1 MLDSRTRNRGFLLVR
16 GTLCLF
22 RATDVQ
28 IHSDLVALACL
39 VPSSRAMDIDDVPPV
54 DLDAIVASYAP
65 NAAIARLLFVADR
78 AKARDAPDDH
88 LPPPDPAPDA
98 ALELAALR
106 HAHDLL
112 RASENTSLY
121 VAVCERVGGRL
132 GDACV
137 VDKAWVDA
145 VETRAAKRKE
155 MLESELA
162 GYKTNAIK
170 ESIRMGLVDLG
181 DFHRARGDAANAFK
195 AYARTR
201 DYCTTNRHVVSTCLN
216 VVRVG
221 VESGN
226 FAHVQTYCAK
236 AAAAAG
242 GGGNAGAAT
251 TTTGTTPLPASGTT
265 SSSASTAAAAAD
277 PYALAEL
284 ARAAGLGALH
294 ARKYALAARKFSE
307 ACRLAGAGGGAGD
320 GVPRG
325 DDVSGGASGG
335 ASGVTSVPVSATPS
349 TSLSGADE
357 PLAEILCARDVATCG
372 ALCGAASLDP
382 GESRARFAEDASFRA
397 ALDHALETRSFTQ
410 HFFAHRFAEALEVL
424 DRDIVPALRFDAHL
438 RDHADVLRAR
448 IREKALAR
456 YCAPYARLDLRV
468 MARAFAAD
476 LDALTNE
483 LVRLIRDGK
492 IDARIDGGGNGG
504 GSENSE
510 NSENGGGLKL
520 LVATR
525 ADGRA
530 AALAATRRAGAA
542 YAAETRRALVRAS
555 LLEHDLVVGS
565 SFKSSFKGGY
575 DRQRTTT
582 RDNARRGGRG
592 SGVESFGLGFG
603 LGDGDGGFGGFGG
616 DAGTAGR
623 RVSAGAARNERAAR
637 ENAGGG
643 RARGEAA
650 MDRD

>member
-1 MLDSRTRNRGFLLVR
+1 
-16 GTLCLF
+16 
-22 RATDVQ
+22 
-28 IHSDLVALACL
+28 
-39 VPSSRAMDIDDVPPV
+39 MDTDDVPPV

-98 ALELAALR
+98 ALELAALQ

-121 VAVCERVGGRL
+121 VEVCERVGGRL

-251 TTTGTTPLPASGTT
+251 TTTGTTPLPASGTPSS
-265 SSSASTAAAAAD
+265 SSSAAAAAAD
-277 PYALAEL
+277 PYALADL

-325 DDVSGGASGG
+325 DDASGGASGG
-335 ASGVTSVPVSATPS
+335 ASAPTSAAPSTSVP
-349 TSLSGADE
+349 GADE

-372 ALCGAASLDP
+372 ALCGVASLDP
-382 GESRARFAEDASFRA
+382 AESRARFAEDASFRA

-424 DRDIVPALRFDAHL
+424 DRDIAPALRFDAHL

-456 YCAPYARLDLRV
+456 YCAPYARLDLSV
-468 MARAFAAD
+468 MAGAFATD
-476 LDALTNE
+476 LESLTAE
-483 LVRLIRDGK
+483 LICLIRDGK
-492 IDARIDGGGNGG
+492 IEARIDGGGGG
-504 GSENSE
+504 GV
-510 NSENGGGLKL
+510 GGNAGVCAGLKAGPGLKL

-530 AALAATRRAGAA
+530 AALAATRRAGSA
-542 YAAETRRALVRAS
+542 YAAETKRALVRAS

-565 SFKSSFKGGY
+565 SRSHHLLKPA
-575 DRQRTTT
+575 TT
-582 RDNARRGGRG
+582 RDTRRGRASFERAFDRERSIDAFGMGGG
-592 SGVESFGLGFG
+592 SDGFG
-603 LGDGDGGFGGFGG
+603 
-616 DAGTAGR
+616 DARVSAGR
-623 RVSAGAARNERAAR
+623 RVSAGAPRERAAR
-637 ENAGGG
+637 GNARGG
-643 RARGEAA
+643 AWGEAA

>member
-1 MLDSRTRNRGFLLVR
+1 MSLSPRF
-16 GTLCLF
+16 CA
-22 RATDVQ
+22 RAT
-28 IHSDLVALACL
+28 
-39 VPSSRAMDIDDVPPV
+39 SR
-54 DLDAIVASYAP
+54 
-65 NAAIARLLFVADR
+65 R
-78 AKARDAPDDH
+78 
-88 LPPPDPAPDA
+88 A
-98 ALELAALR
+98 ALCAAR
-106 HAHDLL
+106 
-112 RASENTSLY
+112 RAWTP
-121 VAVCERVGGRL
+121 A
-132 GDACV
+132 
-137 VDKAWVDA
+137 
-145 VETRAAKRKE
+145 
-155 MLESELA
+155 
-162 GYKTNAIK
+162 
-170 ESIRMGLVDLG
+170 
-181 DFHRARGDAANAFK
+181 RAR
-195 AYARTR
+195 
-201 DYCTTNRHVVSTCLN
+201 
-216 VVRVG
+216 
-221 VESGN
+221 E
-226 FAHVQTYCAK
+226 
-236 AAAAAG
+236 
-242 GGGNAGAAT
+242 
-251 TTTGTTPLPASGTT
+251 
-265 SSSASTAAAAAD
+265 
-277 PYALAEL
+277 
-284 ARAAGLGALH
+284 
-294 ARKYALAARKFSE
+294 
-307 ACRLAGAGGGAGD
+307 
-320 GVPRG
+320 
-325 DDVSGGASGG
+325 
-335 ASGVTSVPVSATPS
+335 
-349 TSLSGADE
+349 
-357 PLAEILCARDVATCG
+357 
-372 ALCGAASLDP
+372 
-382 GESRARFAEDASFRA
+382 RFAEDASFRA

-492 IDARIDGGGNGG
+492 IDARIDGGGV
-504 GSENSE
+504 SKK

-643 RARGEAA
+643 GRPGRGRHGPRLGRCTHERDAFYERRETRRRGEGTGAKMKRRLFRQKKRFERVGVMRA
-650 MDRD
+650 LGHLTTLALL

>member
-1 MLDSRTRNRGFLLVR
+1 
-16 GTLCLF
+16 
-22 RATDVQ
+22 
-28 IHSDLVALACL
+28 
-39 VPSSRAMDIDDVPPV
+39 MDIDDVPPV

-251 TTTGTTPLPASGTT
+251 TTTGTTTTGTTT

-325 DDVSGGASGG
+325 DMDVSGGGASGG
-335 ASGVTSVPVSATPS
+335 ASGGNGSPATPS
-349 TSLSGADE
+349 STSLQNGLDE

-372 ALCGAASLDP
+372 ALCGVASLDP
-382 GESRARFAEDASFRA
+382 GESRALFAEDASFRA
-397 ALDHALETRSFTQ
+397 ALDHGDAETRSFVKK
-410 HFFAHRFAEALEVL
+410 FFAHRFAEALEVL
-424 DRDIVPALRFDAHL
+424 ERDIVPALRFDAHL
-438 RDHADVLRAR
+438 RDHAEVLRSR

-456 YCAPYARLDLRV
+456 YCAPYARLDLSV
-468 MARAFAAD
+468 MARAFAMD
-476 LDALTNE
+476 LDALVTE

-492 IDARIDGGGNGG
+492 IQARIDGSGGLNGGLNGNGV
-504 GSENSE
+504 NSC
-510 NSENGGGLKL
+510 LKL

-530 AALAATRRAGAA
+530 SALAATRRAGAA

-565 SFKSSFKGGY
+565 SFKSSFKSGY
-575 DRQRTTT
+575 DRRPTT
-582 RDNARRGGRG
+582 RDARRAGRG
-592 SGVESFGLGFG
+592 STGVESFGLGFE
-603 LGDGDGGFGGFGG
+603 LGDAGGGGFG
-616 DAGTAGR
+616 DAGAAGR

-637 ENAGGG
+637 GNAGG
-643 RARGEAA
+643 RARGEGGA

>member
-1 MLDSRTRNRGFLLVR
+1 VLESQSRSLRMCAPTQSG
-16 GTLCLF
+16 LF

-251 TTTGTTPLPASGTT
+251 TTTGTTTTGTTT

-325 DDVSGGASGG
+325 DDVNVSGGGASGG
-335 ASGVTSVPVSATPS
+335 ASGVTSVPVAGNG
-349 TSLSGADE
+349 LDE

-372 ALCGAASLDP
+372 ALCGVASLDP
-382 GESRARFAEDASFRA
+382 GESRALFAEDASFRA
-397 ALDHALETRSFTQ
+397 ALDHGDAETRSFVKK
-410 HFFAHRFAEALEVL
+410 FFAHRFAEALEVL
-424 DRDIVPALRFDAHL
+424 ERDIVPALRFDAHL
-438 RDHADVLRAR
+438 RDHADVLRLR

-456 YCAPYARLDLRV
+456 YCAPYARLDLSV
-468 MARAFAAD
+468 MARAFAMD
-476 LDALTNE
+476 LDVLVTE

-492 IDARIDGGGNGG
+492 IQARIDGSGGNGG
-504 GSENSE
+504 L
-510 NSENGGGLKL
+510 NGNGVPGLKL

-530 AALAATRRAGAA
+530 SALAATRRAGAA

-565 SFKSSFKGGY
+565 SFKSSFKSGY
-575 DRQRTTT
+575 DRRPTT
-582 RDNARRGGRG
+582 RDGARRAGRG
-592 SGVESFGLGFG
+592 STGVESFGLGFERHG
-603 LGDGDGGFGGFGG
+603 VDGGGGFG
-616 DAGTAGR
+616 DAGAAGR
-623 RVSAGAARNERAAR
+623 RVSAGAARNERAAAR
-637 ENAGGG
+637 GNAGG
-643 RARGEAA
+643 RARGEGGP